1 MSSAYNSIAE
11 ISTEEVQAFYEE
23 FLRALKSGDI
33 TSLERAYADDY
44 LLVRPNGDAFGKKR
58 SSLICAITQ

>member
-1 MSSAYNSIAE
+1 VSSAYNSIAE

-33 TSLERAYADDY
+33 TSLE
-44 LLVRPNGDAFGKKR
+44 K
-58 SSLICAITQ
+58 I